1 MNIKVGSKHIS
12 MNDALEY
19 YYDRD
24 LCKNKFGLNDRE
36 YDKLVSKMLKK
47 IKKQKQP
54 VSPTPTFQKPLP
66 RSQPQTTFQPRTTF
80 QQPQPQPTFQQ
91 PQPQPTFQHPQPQTT
106 FQQSQPQVQET
117 PKNEL
122 NSQSLLDRRFFQ
134 GFHTPV
140 APPNPLRFAET
151 NTSTTVNTNKIFS
164 RMFDIPNQQLP
175 DITSDRQQ
183 ICSRRW

>member
-66 RSQPQTTFQPRTTF
+66 RSQAQTTFQKPQPQTTF
-80 QQPQPQPTFQQ
+80 QQPQPQTTFQQ
-91 PQPQPTFQHPQPQTT
+91 PQ
-106 FQQSQPQVQET
+106 SQET

>member
-19 YYDRD
+19 YSDRD

-66 RSQPQTTFQPRTTF
+66 RSQAPLQTSFQPRTTF
-80 QQPQPQPTFQQ
+80 QQPQPQTTFQQ
-91 PQPQPTFQHPQPQTT
+91 PQPQTT
-106 FQQSQPQVQET
+106 FQQHQLQET